1 MEAFSDLLP
10 AALMLLAAAAGFL
23 SIIVMAR
30 APAEGSSDERFTHE
44 IGAAV
49 LVILAIGAGFAA
61 GFGAVS

>member
-1 MEAFSDLLP
+1 MEAFTALLP
-10 AALMLLAAAAGFL
+10 AALMLLAAGAGFL
-23 SIIVMAR
+23 SIIVMAH
-30 APAEGSSDERFTHE
+30 APAEGPSDERFTHE